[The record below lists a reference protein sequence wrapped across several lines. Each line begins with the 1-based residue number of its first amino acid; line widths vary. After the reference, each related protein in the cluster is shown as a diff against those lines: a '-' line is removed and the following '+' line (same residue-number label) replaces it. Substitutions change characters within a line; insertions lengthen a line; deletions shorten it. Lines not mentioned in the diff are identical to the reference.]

1 MAGALAFGSAIQI
14 QGRGFSARCGVRDW
28 EEEECSRGGGSE
40 SSERGPGNRKELL
53 GRRVRGLAC
62 DLWLVACP
70 SCRAQLLAPCSLSLL
85 GAASGERGRGGACGA
100 VRRGWRARA
109 RLVACG
115 RLGYIGWG
123 MGAEAE
129 ARVCWGSGA
138 ASRFARCS
146 HVLMISWL
154 ANL

>member
-1 MAGALAFGSAIQI
+1 MAGALAFGSAVQI
-14 QGRGFSARCGVRDW
+14 QGRGFSARCGMRDW

-70 SCRAQLLAPCSLSLL
+70 SCRAQLLAPCPLSLL
-85 GAASGERGRGGACGA
+85 ASRRGERGAGAGAACGA
-100 VRRGWRARA
+100 VRRGWRARLA
-109 RLVACG
+109 ACG

-146 HVLMISWL
+146 VLMISWL